1 MKEFSFASSHKVIL
15 SALSLLTE
23 NGLCTNKT
31 GLREILVGS
40 NPDDRVKALDCYGHY
55 VNLSKRAFSSRINML
70 IRYGFIKNVYR
81 EEISDYILDLT
92 EKGIKEVTPIKWR
105 KRKAKQSNVLE
116 IRE

>member
-15 SALSLLTE
+15 SALSLLKE

-40 NPDDRVKALDCYGHY
+40 NSDDRVKTLDCYGHY

-81 EEISDYILDLT
+81 EEINDYILDLT

-105 KRKAKQSNVLE
+105 KHKAKQSNVLE
-116 IRE
+116 VRE